1 MYIYIFVEII
11 ERYINYYYGKTI
23 EITNNRINKLKS
35 TFFENVPDNNV
46 ELDIENIKKNYKKR
60 RNL

>member
-46 ELDIENIKKNYKKR
+46 ELDIENIKKK
-60 RNL
+60 L